1 MNFEKALLT
10 EHSRVQAEKI
20 AKYIGKDSARF
31 KVLMDIFFCNEY
43 ILTQRA
49 ASVMSI
55 CVRKYP
61 DLISP
66 FLKKM
71 IYNLE
76 KPVHDS
82 VKRNTVRILQEIEI
96 PEKLIGKT
104 VDVCFALLAKPSEA
118 VAIKAFSM
126 TVLLNITKKEPD
138 LKNELK
144 IIIEDQLPYA
154 KAAFISRGKKTL
166 KELEKLS

>member
-1 MNFEKALLT
+1 MNIQKALLV
-10 EHSRVQAEKI
+10 EYYRIQAEKI
-20 AKYIGKDSARF
+20 AKYIGDKPDRF
-31 KVLMDIFFCNEY
+31 KELMELFFGNEY
-43 ILTQRA
+43 IITQRA
-49 ASVMSI
+49 AWVMSI
-55 CVRKYP
+55 SARKHTE
-61 DLISP
+61 LIQP

-76 KPVHDS
+76 KEVHDS

-96 PEKLIGKT
+96 PEKLIGKAA
-104 VDVCFALLAKPSEA
+104 DVCFKLLSNSSEA

-144 IIIEDQLPYA
+144 ILIEDQMPFA
-154 KAAFISRGKKTL
+154 KAAFLSRGRKTL
-166 KELEKLS
+166 KELEKLG